1 MKDFAGK
8 IAVITGGGTGMGRE
22 LARQLVAEGCNVAM
36 CDVSAAAMA
45 ETKRLCEVEKLPQG
59 LRITTHIADVSIE
72 DQLLRFRDELAEQQ
86 GTDRIHLLFNNA
98 GIGGGGSLFT
108 NTREQWEKTFNI
120 CWGGVYLGVRTFLP
134 LLLKADEG
142 HIVNTSSVNG
152 FWASVGPGVS
162 HTAYS
167 AAKFAVKG
175 FTEALI
181 NDLRLNAPHIK
192 CSVVMP
198 GHIGTSIV
206 SNSRKIQ
213 SGSES
218 ERLSETEIAVTR
230 QRLNGIGI
238 DTAPM
243 SDEDIQQIAADRA
256 RTFRDE
262 LTEQQ
267 ATDKIHLLFNNAGIG
282 GGGSLFT
289 NTREQWEKTFNI
301 CWGGVYLGVRTF
313 LPMLV
318 KADEAHIVN
327 TSSVNG
333 FWASVGIGVSHTAYS
348 AAKFAVKGFTEALIN
363 DLRLNAPHVKCS
375 VVMPGHIGTSIVSN
389 SRKIQSGSDSDRLSE
404 NEVLTT
410 RQRLKGMGI
419 DTAPMSDEDI
429 QKIALDRARTFR
441 DEAPTTAATA
451 ARTILDGVKAD
462 RWRILVGDDAHR
474 LDERVR
480 QAPERA
486 YEPEF
491 YQSFAAEVGWR
502 LG

>member
-36 CDVSAAAMA
+36 CDVSADAMA

-72 DQLLRFRDELAEQQ
+72 DQLKRFRDEIAEQQ
-86 GTDRIHLLFNNA
+86 ATDKIHLLFNNA

-108 NTREQWEKTFNI
+108 NTREQWERTFNI

-134 LLLKADEG
+134 MLLKADEG

-152 FWASVGPGVS
+152 FWASVGLGVS

-206 SNSRKIQ
+206 SNTRKIQ

-218 ERLSETEIAVTR
+218 ERLNETEIAVTR
-230 QRLNGIGI
+230 RRLKGMGI
-238 DTAPM
+238 DTTPM
-243 SDEDIQQIAADRA
+243 SDEDIQQIA
-256 RTFRDE
+256 
-262 LTEQQ
+262 
-267 ATDKIHLLFNNAGIG
+267 
-282 GGGSLFT
+282 
-289 NTREQWEKTFNI
+289 
-301 CWGGVYLGVRTF
+301 
-313 LPMLV
+313 
-318 KADEAHIVN
+318 
-327 TSSVNG
+327 
-333 FWASVGIGVSHTAYS
+333 
-348 AAKFAVKGFTEALIN
+348 
-363 DLRLNAPHVKCS
+363 
-375 VVMPGHIGTSIVSN
+375 
-389 SRKIQSGSDSDRLSE
+389 
-404 NEVLTT
+404 
-410 RQRLKGMGI
+410 
-419 DTAPMSDEDI
+419 
-429 QKIALDRARTFR
+429 LDRARTFR
-441 DEAPTTAATA
+441 EEAPTTAAA
-451 ARTILDGVKAD
+451 AAKIILDGVKAG

-480 QAPERA
+480 QTPERV

-491 YQSFAAEVGWR
+491 YQSFAQEVGWR
-502 LG
+502 IG